1 MKFNVT
7 LPVTRV
13 GRQSSIPYKK
23 TFALPAGLKS
33 LTDINASNVFH
44 AYHGHL
50 IPSYLNHR

>member
-23 TFALPAGLKS
+23 IFASPAGLKT

-50 IPSYLNHR
+50 NPNYLNHR

>member
-13 GRQSSIPYKK
+13 GRQSSVPYKK
-23 TFALPAGLKS
+23 IFAPRAGLKS

-50 IPSYLNHR
+50 NPNYLNHR

>member
-7 LPVTRV
+7 HPVTRA

-23 TFALPAGLKS
+23 TFAFPAGLKT

-50 IPSYLNHR
+50 NPNYLNHR